1 MKRPPRP
8 RTKPL
13 LDWTIL
19 GRIAIAGGFSA
30 VAALV
35 LMEGHSPDFEH
46 ARWLA
51 YTALV
56 VGQVVRANA
65 NRSLA
70 YPVLL
75 RRPNPLLLVG
85 GVGCVAVQV
94 AIPYVPGVSQAFQAT
109 PLDAV
114 DWLLVAVVAL
124 APALFAETY
133 RLTRRQPWVA

>member
-1 MKRPPRP
+1 MQRPPRA

-19 GRIAIAGGFSA
+19 SRICLAGGFSA
-30 VAALV
+30 VAALY
-35 LMEGHSPDFEH
+35 LISQHSTDFAH
-46 ARWLA
+46 AQWLA

-75 RRPNPLLLVG
+75 RRPNMLLLAG
-85 GVGCVAVQV
+85 GILCVAIQV
-94 AIPYVPGVSQAFQAT
+94 AIPYLPGISDMFHAT
-109 PLDAV
+109 VLDAA
-114 DWLLVAVVAL
+114 DWVLVAIVAL
-124 APALFAETY
+124 APALVAEGY
-133 RLTRRQPWVA
+133 RAVRHKPWVA

>member
-19 GRIAIAGGFSA
+19 GRICIAGGFSA
-30 VAALV
+30 VAALILV
-35 LMEGHSPDFEH
+35 EQHSPDFEH

-56 VGQVVRANA
+56 VGQVIRANA

-70 YPVLL
+70 YPVLP
-75 RRPNPLLLVG
+75 RRPNRLLLFG
-85 GVGCVAVQV
+85 GVGCVTFQA
-94 AIPYVPGVSQAFQAT
+94 AIPYLPGLSSAFHAT
-109 PLDAV
+109 PLDGL
-114 DWLLVAVVAL
+114 DWMLVAAVAL

-133 RLTRRQPWVA
+133 RAVRRQPWVA

>member
-1 MKRPPRP
+1 MNRPPRP

-13 LDWTIL
+13 LDWPIL
-19 GRIAIAGGFSA
+19 LRIVLAGGFSSL
-30 VAALV
+30 AALV
-35 LMEGHSPDFEH
+35 LIEQHSPDFEH

-56 VGQVVRANA
+56 IGQVVRANA

-75 RRPNPLLLVG
+75 RRPNALLLAG
-85 GVGCVAVQV
+85 GIVCVAVQV
-94 AIPYVPGVSQAFQAT
+94 AIPYVPAVSEMFRAT
-109 PLDAV
+109 PLDAL

-124 APALFAETY
+124 APALFAEAY
-133 RLTRRQPWVA
+133 RAIRHQAWVA